1 MYFALYAYQEDARRL
16 RGVCASTRALDA
28 HRVPLPAPFGQER
41 PGVPG
46 SGSTSWTPR
55 PRASPSSTRT
65 GWWFPRSAGSRRP
78 ARRASPC
85 GTCSPS
91 TRPRPGLTHIMRRPR
106 AHRPCAGVVGWHARR
121 NTWRSAHRAE
131 WERCSG
137 DALRCDREPVTP
149 APDGLPGQ
157 RYRQR
162 RARDRRPRRT
172 RDPLATFNAAMC
184 RPSGDRSATWSGPS
198 GWSPGRRSRNVVG
211 AEYCI
216 RAAQP
221 LLELV
226 YEDAAATGPAPRRRC
241 ALLAEIRAPD
251 HVGEGASD
259 SAFPLSNRLRAVST
273 RVVFGE
279 WIRW

>member
-162 RARDRRPRRT
+162 RARDRRPRWT
-172 RDPLATFNAAMC
+172 RDP
-184 RPSGDRSATWSGPS
+184 W
-198 GWSPGRRSRNVVG
+198 RRSMLRCAGHRVTG
-211 AEYCI
+211 
-216 RAAQP
+216 RP
-221 LLELV
+221 H
-226 YEDAAATGPAPRRRC
+226 GPARPGGLRVDDHATLWVPNIASAQLSPYLNSSMKTPQRQALPRGVD
-241 ALLAEIRAPD
+241 A
-251 HVGEGASD
+251 H
-259 SAFPLSNRLRAVST
+259 F
-273 RVVFGE
+273 
-279 WIRW
+279 